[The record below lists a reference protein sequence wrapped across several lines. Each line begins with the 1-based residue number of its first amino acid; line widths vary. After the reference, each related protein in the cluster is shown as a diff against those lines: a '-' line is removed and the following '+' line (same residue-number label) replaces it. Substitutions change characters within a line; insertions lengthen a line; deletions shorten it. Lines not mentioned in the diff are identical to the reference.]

1 MPDLTSLF
9 TDTLAKFSFRAVL
22 SAAATLLI
30 CLVAVHLLGKLLRR
44 CWLGRS
50 WTSASRNT
58 CWPG

>member
-1 MPDLTSLF
+1 MSDLTSLF

-30 CLVAVHLLGKLLRR
+30 CLVAVHLLGGG
-44 CWLGRS
+44 CWPGRS

>member
-1 MPDLTSLF
+1 MSDLTSLV
-9 TDTLAKFSFRAVL
+9 TDTLTKFSISTVI
-22 SAAATLLI
+22 SALATLLI

-44 CWLGRS
+44 LLLGRS

>member
-30 CLVAVHLLGKLLRR
+30 CLVAVHLLGKLLRFSVPLMLSGI
-44 CWLGRS
+44 WQAAAAAAG
-50 WTSASRNT
+50 
-58 CWPG
+58 

>member
-1 MPDLTSLF
+1 MSDLTSLF

-44 CWLGRS
+44 RGPPGRR
-50 WTSASRNT
+50 T
-58 CWPG
+58 WPACL